1 MGVLDGLNPK
11 RVFEIFEEICSIPH
25 GSGNMEA
32 ISRYC
37 VDFAKSKNLEYI
49 CDEHNNVIIFKNAT
63 PGYENS
69 DAVMIQGHMDMVC
82 QKEADIEFDFEKQGI
97 IPYIDGDFIKAEG
110 TTLGGDNGIA
120 VAMAMAVLEDD
131 SLEHPAIEAV
141 FTIDEEIG
149 LVGASK
155 IDCSPL
161 KSKKM
166 INIDSEDPTVITVSC
181 AGGCD
186 VEAKIPVKRENKN
199 GKCITITLDGLK
211 GGHSGA
217 EIHKGRINADILA
230 GRLLN
235 HLNLNFDFDIISVN
249 GGDKGNAIPKRC
261 VIEILADDNVLEEAQ
276 SYLEIIKAELSDRE
290 KDFNWKAEV

>member
-25 GSGNMEA
+25 GSGNMED

-110 TTLGGDNGIA
+110 TTLGGDDGIA
-120 VAMAMAVLEDD
+120 VAYA
-131 SLEHPAIEAV
+131 
-141 FTIDEEIG
+141 
-149 LVGASK
+149 
-155 IDCSPL
+155 
-161 KSKKM
+161 
-166 INIDSEDPTVITVSC
+166 
-181 AGGCD
+181 
-186 VEAKIPVKRENKN
+186 
-199 GKCITITLDGLK
+199 
-211 GGHSGA
+211 
-217 EIHKGRINADILA
+217 LA
-230 GRLLN
+230 
-235 HLNLNFDFDIISVN
+235 
-249 GGDKGNAIPKRC
+249 
-261 VIEILADDNVLEEAQ
+261 ILADDSIVHPALEVVITTDEETGMDGA
-276 SYLEIIKAELSDRE
+276 I
-290 KDFNWKAEV
+290 